1 MAASVE
7 DVVEGIVVVDAAAVV
22 VVAVVASS
30 PRRTYTLVPI
40 SGTSWTS
47 DGAVPM
53 MQYTFSHCESASVHL
68 RSADCIGVVSWDTTP
83 AKVASYR
90 HSAPL

>member
-1 MAASVE
+1 M
-7 DVVEGIVVVDAAAVV
+7 
-22 VVAVVASS
+22 
-30 PRRTYTLVPI
+30 LVFWYFVLENTG
-40 SGTSWTS
+40 GTPENGGFDLMKHSIPKV
-47 DGAVPM
+47 GLM
-53 MQYTFSHCESASVHL
+53 KNYTFSHCESASVHL

>member
-1 MAASVE
+1 MSFIIQE
-7 DVVEGIVVVDAAAVV
+7 DSLQHDPVGRGLEQLSYLLRSAKCH
-22 VVAVVASS
+22 SL
-30 PRRTYTLVPI
+30 PF
-40 SGTSWTS
+40 WTS
-47 DGAVPM
+47 VDRL
-53 MQYTFSHCESASVHL
+53 YTFSHCESASVHL